1 MMNEQKRQWDIRWEA
16 FALIEL
22 ICDEMIS
29 VGEITIHDT
38 EEIAVAEGIR
48 RYVSNEEDDNEPQS
62 SIRLND
68 SGQWIDNFSGDPLF
82 QVKPVD
88 LSQFCPTR

>member
-1 MMNEQKRQWDIRWEA
+1 MMNEQKRQWDITWEA

-22 ICDEMIS
+22 ICDGMIS

-88 LSQFCPTR
+88 LSQFCP